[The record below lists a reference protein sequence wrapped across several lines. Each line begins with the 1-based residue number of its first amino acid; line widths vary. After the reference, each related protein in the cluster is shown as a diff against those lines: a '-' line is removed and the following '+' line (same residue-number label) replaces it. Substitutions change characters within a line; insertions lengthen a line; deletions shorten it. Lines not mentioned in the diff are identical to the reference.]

1 MGWLEAIVLG
11 LVQGLTEFIPV
22 SSSAHQFIVG
32 QLFHHDPGAAFTAVN
47 QLGTMLAVIVF
58 FFRDIVHIIKQWALS
73 LVGKVDRS
81 DPDARMG
88 WFIIVGSIPIGIIG
102 LLFQNEIENGLRN
115 LWITVGTLVGVGVIL
130 WIADWYAERRA
141 RKDIE
146 SLTMRDAVIF
156 GLCQTCALIPGVSRS
171 GSTIAGGLFLGY
183 NRTAA
188 TRYSFLLSIPAVLAS
203 GLYELKDI
211 GGASDVAW
219 TPTIITTVIAF
230 IVGFASIAWLLKFVS
245 THNFRP
251 FVIYRVLAG
260 IAVAIL
266 LITQVIS
273 PMGA

>member
-22 SSSAHQFIVG
+22 SSSAHQLIVG

-81 DPDARMG
+81 DMDARMG
-88 WFIIVGSIPIGIIG
+88 WFIIVGSIPIGVIG
-102 LLFQNEIENGLRN
+102 LLFQDQIENGLRN
-115 LWITVGTLVGVGVIL
+115 LWITVGTLAGVGVIL
-130 WIADWYAERRA
+130 WIADWYSGKYA
-141 RKDIE
+141 RKGIE
-146 SLTMRDAVIF
+146 SLTWRDAVIY

-183 NRTAA
+183 KRVAA

-203 GLYELKDI
+203 GLYELKGI
-211 GGASDVAW
+211 GGTMDVGW
-219 TPTIITTVIAF
+219 TPTIIATVIAF
-230 IVGFASIAWLLKFVS
+230 IVGFASIAWLLRFVS

-251 FVIYRVLAG
+251 FVIYRVLAA

-266 LITQVIS
+266 VITHVIS